1 MKESK
6 KKVLGI
12 FGLILVIAMTVFAY
26 TLPDPEEDILSE
38 AGEPVAL
45 GK

>member
-1 MKESK
+1 MKESR
-6 KKVLGI
+6 KKVLGV
-12 FGLILVIAMTVFAY
+12 FGLIFVIAMTVFAY
-26 TLPDPEEDILSE
+26 TLPDPEEKILSE

>member
-1 MKESK
+1 MKESR

-12 FGLILVIAMTVFAY
+12 FGLILVIIMTVFAY
-26 TLPDPEEDILSE
+26 TLPDPEENVLSE
-38 AGEPVAL
+38 IGEPVAL